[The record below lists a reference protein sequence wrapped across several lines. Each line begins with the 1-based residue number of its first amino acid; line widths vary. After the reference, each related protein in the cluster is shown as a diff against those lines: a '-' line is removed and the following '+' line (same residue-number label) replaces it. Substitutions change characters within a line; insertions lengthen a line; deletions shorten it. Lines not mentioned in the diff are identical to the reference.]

1 MLQAWWPTAVVC
13 SPKLLEAT
21 DHLVSIRMS
30 LHTVPFEFIYLA
42 PVVNT
47 ADREAKKRKTHGCLN
62 SYQVYLGEDSF
73 PPTPEE
79 Q

>member
-1 MLQAWWPTAVVC
+1 
-13 SPKLLEAT
+13 
-21 DHLVSIRMS
+21 MS

-47 ADREAKKRKTHGCLN
+47 ADREAQKRKTHGCLN

-73 PPTPEE
+73 PPIPEE